1 LLVSALMIFCC
12 ATVSADASKV
22 AAPANTSLAITVDSA
37 DDGTAIKNGSS
48 LPDAPVAKTTDEA
61 KSGDP
66 ADISP
71 AESSSPGV
79 QPFSNSAVRSAGRTL
94 LETPRQRQVWYG
106 LMVVSHGAAAFDAY
120 STRRAVA
127 GNYGVEG
134 NPMLRPFS
142 HSNAIYAATQ
152 VSPVVMDYV
161 GHRMLKS
168 HNLLIRRFWW
178 LPQTAGA
185 GFSLGAG
192 IHNYRLVP

>member
-1 LLVSALMIFCC
+1 LLVSAFMILCC
-12 ATVSADASKV
+12 ATVSAHASSV
-22 AAPANTSLAITVDSA
+22 AKPVNTPVVITVDSA
-37 DDGTAIKNGSS
+37 EAGIAIKDGSS

-61 KSGDP
+61 TSDDA
-66 ADISP
+66 ADMSSV
-71 AESSSPGV
+71 ESSLPSV
-79 QPFSNSAVRSAGRTL
+79 QPFSNSAVRPAGRAL

-106 LMVVSHGAAAFDAY
+106 LMVISHGAAAFDAY
-120 STRRAVA
+120 STRRALV

-152 VSPVVMDYV
+152 LSPVVMDYV

-168 HNLLIRRFWW
+168 HHPLMRRFWW

-185 GFSLGAG
+185 SFSLGAG

>member
-1 LLVSALMIFCC
+1 LLVSAFMMLCC
-12 ATVSADASKV
+12 ATVSAHASSV
-22 AAPANTSLAITVDSA
+22 AKPVYTPAVVTIDSA
-37 DDGTAIKNGSS
+37 EVRIAIKDGSS
-48 LPDAPVAKTTDEA
+48 LPDAPVAKTMEGA
-61 KSGDP
+61 KSDD
-66 ADISP
+66 AAELSSV
-71 AESSSPGV
+71 ESSSPSV
-79 QPFSNSAVRSAGRTL
+79 RPFSISPVRPAGRTS

-106 LMVVSHGAAAFDAY
+106 LMVISHGAAAFDAY

-161 GHRMLKS
+161 GRRMLKS
-168 HNLLIRRFWW
+168 HNPLIRRFWW

-185 GFSLGAG
+185 SFSLGAG
-192 IHNYRLVP
+192 IHNYHLVP